1 MAVLI
6 IDPAAED
13 ELDRLYESDE
23 DAAALIDALL
33 EQLGDDE
40 GTLGEI
46 FRPGHFFRYRPP
58 FEVKRFEEAQRR
70 GKNILTMRVRD
81 EAGTLLPY
89 RVLFAHHAQI
99 DSYYVLSVA
108 SREDAYDP
116 SKPGFLDLLVRYDE
130 HGIPTYKY

>member
-58 FEVKRFEEAQRR
+58 FEVKRF
-70 GKNILTMRVRD
+70 
-81 EAGTLLPY
+81 
-89 RVLFAHHAQI
+89 
-99 DSYYVLSVA
+99 
-108 SREDAYDP
+108 
-116 SKPGFLDLLVRYDE
+116 
-130 HGIPTYKY
+130 